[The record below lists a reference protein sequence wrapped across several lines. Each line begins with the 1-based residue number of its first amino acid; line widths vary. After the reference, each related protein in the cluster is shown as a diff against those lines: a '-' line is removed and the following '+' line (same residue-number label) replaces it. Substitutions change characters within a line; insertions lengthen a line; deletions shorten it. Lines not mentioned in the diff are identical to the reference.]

1 MVLLVLGILSA
12 FLSVQVSY
20 AQEKFYV
27 YYDNGLEFL
36 KKGDYLR
43 AIEEFESAVSIEYED
58 KKKKRTYGT
67 RFIKYYPHLQI
78 GKCHYYIGETNMAQ
92 RELEL
97 ALAYVKKN
105 KEAREYLD
113 KIAAGMT
120 PAQELAFAEDK
131 KRGKELEKQRIE
143 EEKRRKE
150 EEQKRLKEEEEQL
163 RKEEEQRRQQEEEEL
178 RQEELVRDEEE
189 RQRLEE
195 KRKQREAEELE
206 RKQAR
211 EAEKLARK
219 QAREAKELALKE
231 AEEKKK
237 KTAGD
242 GVQWYPSLP
251 VGALTYDPSRVTR
264 VGSRLTVA
272 VMPVRVVG
280 GEETIGLHV
289 MEKMITQLVNLR
301 RFRVLER
308 SQLEKIMEEQSLSL
322 SGMMDE
328 AIAIEVGKLAAADAI
343 ILTSLTI
350 NPGYAKVIARV
361 IETETGITVVAQ
373 DAESK
378 NIDLHSID
386 KVIENL
392 AVKIYNSMPLVEG
405 YIVNIEG
412 DEVYLDLGIILGI
425 RKGSKMVAFR
435 EGKAIVHPVTGEEL
449 GKKVTMLGELIV
461 EQVQEKMSVA
471 VWVGEPKQTVN
482 IGDKV
487 VVK

>member
-1 MVLLVLGILSA
+1 MFKMLNLTCRKLPMSRPVFKDVIIVLLVLGFQSA
-12 FLSVQVSY
+12 FLTVQVSY

-43 AIEEFESAVSIEYED
+43 AIEEFESAASIEYED
-58 KKKKRTYGT
+58 SKKKRTYGT

-78 GKCHYYIGETNMAQ
+78 GKCHYYLGETDMAQ

-105 KEAREYLD
+105 KEAQGYLD
-113 KIAAGMT
+113 KIAAGITAADEITMV
-120 PAQELAFAEDK
+120 
-131 KRGKELEKQRIE
+131 E

-150 EEQKRLKEEEEQL
+150 EERKRQEKEEELQKEAL
-163 RKEEEQRRQQEEEEL
+163 KLEKEELKRQEEE
-178 RQEELVRDEEE
+178 R
-189 RQRLEE
+189 
-195 KRKQREAEELE
+195 KRIEAEELT
-206 RKQAR
+206 
-211 EAEKLARK
+211 
-219 QAREAKELALKE
+219 LKE
-231 AEEKKK
+231 AEEKQKD
-237 KTAGD
+237 TAGT

-272 VMPVRVVG
+272 VMPVQVVG
-280 GEETIGLHV
+280 GDNSTGRHV
-289 MEKMITQLVNLR
+289 LEKMITQLVNLR

-328 AIAIEVGKLAAADAI
+328 AVAIEVGKLAAADAI

-361 IETETGITVVAQ
+361 IETETGVTVVAQ
-373 DAESK
+373 DAES
-378 NIDLHSID
+378 NNTDLHSID

-392 AVKIYNSMPLVEG
+392 AVKIYNNMPLVEG

-412 DEVYLDLGIILGI
+412 DEVYIDLGILLGI
-425 RKGSKMVAFR
+425 RKGSKIVAFR
-435 EGKAIVHPVTGEEL
+435 EGKAIIHPVTGEEL

-471 VWVGEPKQTVN
+471 VWVGETKQTVN